1 MNNSAR
7 HEHEPL
13 TDEELALSRLLRS
26 VDSKVAPSA
35 ELDSRVIAFARQATT
50 KPRRDHRW
58 MQWSGLAAT
67 VALSAVALFRYQ
79 AVDTLDRQA
88 EFPTVSASA
97 TSATSSS
104 PAPALTASVT
114 ASAPVAD
121 QVATSASVTQEHK
134 SVAATQ
140 SVAPAAAPKVR
151 VATRASATASVSAP
165 AAAPAPAPV
174 AVMAAPPPPPMPT
187 PAPVED
193 MEAGAAA
200 TAARAAVPTSGA
212 DIASK
217 APKAWL
223 LEIKQL
229 LKDGEPV
236 RARQE
241 LEHFRRTYPD
251 VALPDSIKSLLAN

>member
-1 MNNSAR
+1 MNNSAH

-50 KPRRDHRW
+50 KPRREHRW

-67 VALSAVALFRYQ
+67 VALSAVALLRYQ

-193 MEAGAAA
+193 MEAGAAP

-223 LEIKQL
+223 LEIEQL

-251 VALPDSIKSLLAN
+251 VALPDSIKSLLAD

>member
-193 MEAGAAA
+193 MEAGAAP

-223 LEIKQL
+223 LEIEQL

-251 VALPDSIKSLLAN
+251 VALPDSIKSLLAD

>member
-1 MNNSAR
+1 MRNSAR

-67 VALSAVALFRYQ
+67 VALAAVALLRYQ

-88 EFPTVSASA
+88 EMPTVSASA

-121 QVATSASVTQEHK
+121 QVAASASVTQEHK

-165 AAAPAPAPV
+165 VAAPSSAPV
-174 AVMAAPPPPPMPT
+174 AVMAAPPPPPMPPPT
-187 PAPVED
+187 PVED
-193 MEAGAAA
+193 MEAGAAP

-223 LEIKQL
+223 LEIEQL

-251 VALPDSIKSLLAN
+251 VALPDSIKSLLAD

>member
-1 MNNSAR
+1 MSNSAR

-67 VALSAVALFRYQ
+67 VALSAVALLRYQ

-121 QVATSASVTQEHK
+121 QVAASASVTQEHK

-151 VATRASATASVSAP
+151 VVTRASATASVSAP

-193 MEAGAAA
+193 MEAGAAP

-223 LEIKQL
+223 LEIEQL

-251 VALPDSIKSLLAN
+251 VALPDSIKSLLAD